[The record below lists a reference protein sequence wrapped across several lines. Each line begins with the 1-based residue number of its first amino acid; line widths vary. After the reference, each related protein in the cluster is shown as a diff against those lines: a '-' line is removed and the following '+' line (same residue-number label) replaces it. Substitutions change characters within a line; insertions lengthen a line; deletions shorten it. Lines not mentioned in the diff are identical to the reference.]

1 MKAIFRNLFAH
12 AAAVTTAAMTTIVV
26 ATPAIA
32 QTPVTAA
39 PAGPSCDIEQGK
51 PQSVARATL
60 SFARAQAAMRGGNPT
75 KDLKDMVAALTAP
88 NAGTENPVGRAYL
101 LGTAYVFLLE
111 QPAISAVSARSA
123 VGLAINPTGTIDLF
137 AAADSAITIVEQ
149 SSPACTAFMAPFRQ
163 QKAWLNV
170 TNAAINALNANQ
182 LDSAEIFARRS
193 LTLDR
198 KSPYA
203 YSVLASI
210 ARTRKNYPAML
221 EYGRQTITASGT
233 DTTYDDIRSRTLYDI
248 AATTTLRTEA
258 ATGAEKRTLAR
269 EGITAWNAVL
279 AGSQDDINSTQAV
292 ANLAKLYIAAGDS
305 VSIPKIY
312 AQMIAEPSKFSEGAL
327 LQAGV
332 IASQN
337 KRPDDAALLF
347 AAVVERNPY
356 QRDALNNLAASYIF
370 TGNYDKVFPV
380 VAKLTALD
388 PSNPDNWMFYAFTY
402 AGMLKN
408 TKVARVTKAYT
419 DSLTLYNSK
428 ADKMGLK
435 VSFTEFS
442 RNNEGTTLV
451 GKIENRSTASKTYS
465 LSIDFVDAKGN
476 VLFTETAS
484 VGPVAPKASKE
495 FTMKNAKTGVAGFR
509 YKPIA

>member
-1 MKAIFRNLFAH
+1 MKAFSSNLFAPV
-12 AAAVTTAAMTTIVV
+12 AALATAVTIVAAT
-26 ATPAIA
+26 TPAVA
-32 QTPVTAA
+32 QTRATA
-39 PAGPSCDIEQGK
+39 PAGPTCEIEQGK

-60 SFARAQAAMRGGNPT
+60 SFARAQAAMKGGDPT
-75 KDLKDMVAALTAP
+75 KDLKDMVGALTAP
-88 NAGTENPVGRAYL
+88 NAGTENPIGRAYL

-111 QPAISAVSARSA
+111 QPAIKPVSVRSA
-123 VGLAINPTGTIDLF
+123 VGLATNPSGTIDLF
-137 AAADSAITIVEQ
+137 AAADSSITIVEQ
-149 SSPACTAFMAPFRQ
+149 SSPACAEFMAPFRQ

-193 LTLDR
+193 VTLDR

-210 ARTRKNYPAML
+210 AKTRKNYPAML
-221 EYGRQTITASGT
+221 EYARQTITAAGT
-233 DTTYDDIRSRTLYDI
+233 DTTYDDIRSRTLYDV
-248 AATTTLRTEA
+248 AATMTLRAEA

-279 AGSQDDINSTQAV
+279 AGSKDDINSTQAV
-292 ANLAKLYIAAGDS
+292 ANLAKLHIAAGDS

-332 IASQN
+332 VASQY

-347 AAVVERNPY
+347 GAVVERNPY

-370 TGNYDKVFPV
+370 TGDYDKVLPV

-388 PSNPDNWMFYAFTY
+388 PNNPDNWMFYAFTY

-408 TKVARVTKAYT
+408 TKAARLTKAYT
-419 DSLTLYNSK
+419 DSLTVYNNK
-428 ADKMGLK
+428 ADKMALK

-451 GKIENRSTASKTYS
+451 GKIENRGTAAKTYN
-465 LSIDFVDAKGN
+465 LSIDFMDAKGN